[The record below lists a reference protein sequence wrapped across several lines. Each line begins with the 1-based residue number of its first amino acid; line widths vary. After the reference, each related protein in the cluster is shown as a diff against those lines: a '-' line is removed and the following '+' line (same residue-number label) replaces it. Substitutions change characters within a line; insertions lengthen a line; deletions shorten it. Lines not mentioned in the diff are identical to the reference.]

1 MKTIRKLAACLIWS
15 VALATQGP
23 MPSLAQTAAT
33 TPAQTP
39 AAPAPAPAATVQ
51 TPSAAAP
58 SEKPSELSGKTL
70 KVAMRVVTPFVF
82 RKDDGSITGFSFELW
97 KQIELATGLKT
108 ELQVVTTLPDLLGA
122 VKSQQ
127 ADLGIAAISITAK
140 RELEYDFSQPMFDSG
155 LLIAVRADS
164 ASNAG
169 AFSAIQRMMTSGP
182 ILNLL
187 GILAMLI
194 LIPAH
199 LVWLSERH
207 KEASKIASR
216 AYFPGILQS
225 IWWATGAAGG
235 QQQDYPHSVLGKI
248 ISAIYVFISVIFVA
262 YFTAAV
268 ASAMTVAQL
277 KGDIAGPQ
285 DLPGRKVGVVVK
297 STAGDVVRG
306 IGAKTTEF
314 PQITDAYEAL
324 YKKQIDAIVYDAP
337 VLLYYAA
344 HDGQNKLEIAGSL
357 FHRENYGILFAQ
369 GSPLRKPVNEALL
382 RLRENGLYDALYTK
396 WFAAGGSGN

>member
-1 MKTIRKLAACLIWS
+1 
-15 VALATQGP
+15 
-23 MPSLAQTAAT
+23 
-33 TPAQTP
+33 
-39 AAPAPAPAATVQ
+39 
-51 TPSAAAP
+51 
-58 SEKPSELSGKTL
+58 
-70 KVAMRVVTPFVF
+70 MRILPPFVF
-82 RKDDGSITGFSFELW
+82 RKDDGTMTGFSFELW

-108 ELQVVTTLPDLLGA
+108 ELQVVTTLPDLLSA

-140 RELEYDFSQPMFDSG
+140 RELEFDFSQPMFDSG

-187 GILAMLI
+187 GILALLI

-277 KGDIAGPQ
+277 KGDIGGPQ
-285 DLPGRKVGVVVK
+285 DLPGRKVGVVIK

-314 PQITDAYEAL
+314 PQIVEAYEAL

-337 VLLYYAA
+337 VLLYYSA
-344 HDGQNKLEIAGSL
+344 HDGQNKLEIAGTM
-357 FHRENYGILFAQ
+357 FHRESYGILFAQ

-382 RLRENGLYDALYTK
+382 KLRENGLYDALYTK
-396 WFAAGGSGN
+396 WFSASGGSN